1 MMNYNNPYNG
11 YQYNNY
17 MNQYQQPQMQ
27 QQQNY
32 MNLLV
37 INAFED
43 VEKYIV
49 MANQT
54 VNFYD
59 NKNGYIFVKSAD
71 SIGKYSIKAFKLN
84 EVDINNIGKQ
94 NDTPTKSVQICDLNA
109 INEKL
114 DILSSKVEKLIT
126 TQNKGEINDDK
137 Q

>member
-1 MMNYNNPYNG
+1 
-11 YQYNNY
+11 

-94 NDTPTKSVQICDLNA
+94 NDTPTKYVQISDLNA
-109 INEKL
+109 VNERV
-114 DILSSKVEKLIT
+114 DILSAQLQKLIT